1 MCGVLRAW
9 SFMVRV
15 LLLSPPWRLVL
26 AALVVTS
33 LASLPTYGL
42 ALFLLPPVPLPVM
55 VRSFAL
61 GSALPALVA
70 WLLARVFRG
79 TLTLADGM
87 LRLRRADLAIELEPQ
102 AVAAVEPW
110 KVPLPCAG
118 VRLVLRS
125 GRVVPL
131 RLAAW
136 NPTALLERLGSA
148 GIAVEAARSHPTL
161 VHAATRRRF
170 SWSAP
175 LVKFPLFGAL
185 PASILF
191 YTHQHIAYGGTFG
204 QYYLEGLGP
213 YLATFAQ
220 YWATTVILLASYASL
235 WRALAEVAVWIT
247 AALARTRAPAARR
260 IAEAVCAV
268 AYYGGVPLLLALRY
282 MD

>member
-1 MCGVLRAW
+1 
-9 SFMVRV
+9 MVRV

-55 VRSFAL
+55 VRSFAI
-61 GSALPALVA
+61 GSALPGLLA
-70 WLLARVFRG
+70 WLLARAFRG
-79 TLTLADGM
+79 AVTLEEGL
-87 LRLRRADLAIELEPQ
+87 LRLRRADVAIEVEPQ
-102 AVAAVEPW
+102 AIAAVEPW
-110 KVPLPCAG
+110 RVALPCAG

-125 GRVVPL
+125 GRAVPF
-131 RLAAW
+131 RLGAW
-136 NPTALLERLGSA
+136 NPTDLIERLRHA
-148 GIAVEAARSHPTL
+148 GIAVDAASAHPS
-161 VHAATRRRF
+161 VVCAATRRRF
-170 SWSAP
+170 SWRAP

-185 PASILF
+185 PASVLF

-213 YLATFAQ
+213 YLSTFAQ
-220 YWATTVILLASYASL
+220 YWATTVILLVSYASL
-235 WRALAEVAVWIT
+235 WRAVAELAVWVT
-247 AALARTRAPAARR
+247 AALARTRAAAARR
-260 IAEAVCAV
+260 IADAVCAV